1 MVVGPVSCPLPVAGR
16 RRRPMPS
23 CTLCSTLLCRDV
35 TGKGAA
41 GKVRLVGPFNVSPVA
56 ITVMA
61 TFTATANNKNNNGN
75 HFAARR
81 KYANIRDDDD
91 DDDVD
96 SVTRQAD
103 GDWRRGHGVR
113 RPRTAPRI

>member
-1 MVVGPVSCPLPVAGR
+1 
-16 RRRPMPS
+16 
-23 CTLCSTLLCRDV
+23 
-35 TGKGAA
+35 
-41 GKVRLVGPFNVSPVA
+41 
-56 ITVMA
+56 MA

-91 DDDVD
+91 DDVD

-103 GDWRRGHGVR
+103 GERRLATG
-113 RPRTAPRI
+113 ASAMA

>member
-1 MVVGPVSCPLPVAGR
+1 
-16 RRRPMPS
+16 
-23 CTLCSTLLCRDV
+23 
-35 TGKGAA
+35 
-41 GKVRLVGPFNVSPVA
+41 
-56 ITVMA
+56 MA

-91 DDDVD
+91 DDVD

-103 GDWRRGHGVR
+103 GDWRLPTG
-113 RPRTAPRI
+113 AKA

>member
-1 MVVGPVSCPLPVAGR
+1 M
-16 RRRPMPS
+16 
-23 CTLCSTLLCRDV
+23 
-35 TGKGAA
+35 
-41 GKVRLVGPFNVSPVA
+41 RLVGPFNVSPVA

-61 TFTATANNKNNNGN
+61 TFMATANNNNNNGN

-91 DDDVD
+91 DDVD

-103 GDWRRGHGVR
+103 SERRLAQGHGVR
-113 RPRTAPRI
+113 RPRTVPRI